1 MKNTNQ
7 DAIYNIAK
15 DRKELSK
22 NMRFYVYYVD
32 YKNVF
37 TLVCDNEDD
46 LYRAICR
53 ATITDSHLF
62 HVLDLKTKETFYL
75 LSDDVWRYGGIIA
88 YRQKIKNKKIFR
100 KE

>member
-22 NMRFYVYYVD
+22 NTRFYVYYVD

-46 LYRAICR
+46 LCQAICR
-53 ATITDSHLF
+53 ATIPDSHLF

-75 LSDDVWRYGGIIA
+75 LSDDVWKYHSILT
-88 YRQKIKNKKIFR
+88 KNKK
-100 KE
+100 